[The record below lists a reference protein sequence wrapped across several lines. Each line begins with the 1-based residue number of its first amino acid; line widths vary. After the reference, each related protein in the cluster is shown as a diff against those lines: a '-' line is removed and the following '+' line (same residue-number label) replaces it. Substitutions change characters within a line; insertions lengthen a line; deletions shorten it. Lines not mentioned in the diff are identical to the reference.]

1 MSIISP
7 SRCVLLLSDEGLH
20 IYDAVAGRVRFVDAV
35 PWNTQDLED
44 SVAEI
49 IRRRCRGKSVVVL
62 NDMVE
67 QHYRKERI
75 PKVSPFDRV
84 NVVRR
89 RVAVAL
95 PSYPIRAALK
105 LKEKASPRERESA
118 STAGDIYLFAAT
130 PLSDQVRKALA
141 SVQRSFASMAGFC
154 LLPVESSSMVHAL
167 SKKLSRLTDKPPVWT
182 IFVGQHQSGGL
193 RQIVTRNG
201 ELALTR
207 MTPISDS
214 DIDHDIWSSDV
225 ASEIK
230 GTMSYLS
237 RFGFDPSDGLDV
249 VVIANNSVA
258 DRVVAKVDFDCNLN
272 VMTSAE
278 VANLLGLK
286 IGQQEDQ
293 RYADPLH
300 VAWIA
305 RRSSLVMPLSAPQ
318 IAQISSPAKYATA
331 ASLLLLAACGYF
343 GYQAYLKGTAW
354 LDNKQKIETAQQRLA
369 VVKQEHSEE
378 VQKKAAAGV
387 DFLLI
392 ENSTKV
398 FTGLEKL
405 AMKPLSVFDAIGKA
419 LGPDLHLQSMSVNPL
434 NSDTEFSLASAP
446 PSPDGT
452 PAPEATQREF
462 DVVIRIVFPAKLAPE
477 VGVRKIAELESRL
490 KANLPKHR
498 VSIVKQVADL
508 SYTGNFV
515 GEAGKQVNATGDNQ
529 DYEAQIL
536 IRGALI

>member
-1 MSIISP
+1 MSIVSP

-20 IYDAVAGRVRFVDAV
+20 IYDSVAGRSRFVDAV
-35 PWNTQDLED
+35 PWNTQDLEE

-49 IRRRCRGKSVVVL
+49 IRRRCRSKSVVVL

-75 PKVSPFDRV
+75 PKVSPFDRA
-84 NVVRR
+84 NVIKRR
-89 RVAVAL
+89 IAAAL

-105 LKEKASPRERESA
+105 LKEKASARDRENSGA
-118 STAGDIYLFAAT
+118 PGDIYLFAAT
-130 PLSDQVRKALA
+130 PLSDQVRKALS
-141 SVQRSFASMAGFC
+141 SVQRSYASMVGFC
-154 LLPVESSSMVHAL
+154 LLPVESSSMVHTL
-167 SKKLSRLTDKPPVWT
+167 SKKLSRLSDKPPVWT

-207 MTPISDS
+207 MTPIADS
-214 DIDHDIWSSDV
+214 DIDHDIWSGDV

-237 RFGFDPSDGLDV
+237 RFGFDSSDGLDV
-249 VVIANNSVA
+249 IVIANNSVA
-258 DRVVAKVDFDCNLN
+258 DRIVAKIEFDCNLN
-272 VMTSAE
+272 VMTAAE
-278 VANLLGLK
+278 AANMLGLK
-286 IGQQEDQ
+286 IGPQEDQ
-293 RYADPLH
+293 RYADALH

-305 RRSSLVMPLSAPQ
+305 RRSSLLMPLVSPQ
-318 IAQISSPAKYATA
+318 IAQVSSPAKYATA
-331 ASLLLLAACGYF
+331 ASLVLFAACGYF

-354 LDNKQKIETAQQRLA
+354 LDNRQKIETAQQRLA

-405 AMKPLSVFDAIGKA
+405 SMKPLPVFDAIGKA
-419 LGPDLHLQSMSVNPL
+419 LGPDLHLQSLEVRPL
-434 NSDTEFSLASAP
+434 DNDNEFSLSSEPAML
-446 PSPDGT
+446 DGS
-452 PAPEATQREF
+452 PAPEAVQREF

-477 VGVRKIAELESRL
+477 IGVRKIAELESRL
-490 KANLPKHR
+490 KSSLPKHR

-515 GEAGKQVNATGDNQ
+515 GEAGKQVNSSGQDQ

-536 IRGALI
+536 IRGTLI